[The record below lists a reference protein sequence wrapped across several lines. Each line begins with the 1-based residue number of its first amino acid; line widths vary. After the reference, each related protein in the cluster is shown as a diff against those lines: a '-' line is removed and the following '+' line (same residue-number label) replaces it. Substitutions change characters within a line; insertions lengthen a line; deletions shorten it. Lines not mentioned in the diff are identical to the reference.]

1 MKLSKL
7 FRQKS
12 SDEFWYIIVFY
23 PSYIFY
29 RDGDPNARHAS
40 VHFSSDGDV
49 SIKNLSAQQ
58 KKKKT
63 FGKLKSGT
71 NAHPVSLQRLFNTST
86 SEMGESVMGDLSI
99 DNSQVSAFFLIIK

>member
-1 MKLSKL
+1 
-7 FRQKS
+7 
-12 SDEFWYIIVFY
+12 VTNN
-23 PSYIFY
+23 YIFY
-29 RDGDPNARHAS
+29 CVNYFLLPHIRDGDPNARHAS

-58 KKKKT
+58 KPKKKT

-86 SEMGESVMGDLSI
+86 SEMGESLMGDLSI
-99 DNSQVSAFFLIIK
+99 DNSQVSITRA